1 MFFRDLFER
10 HTHRN
15 GDRDR
20 QPHTYTVRV
29 GMTEGEREREKERIS
44 MYWFIPTQ
52 MVTMDKGKPEQSP
65 VTKTPFISPTLSSPY
80 NMGNRGPRA
89 QELGHLL
96 LSSRCI
102 SKKLNEKWNNQVS
115 SLFSSMEYQHYKLQ
129 LIHCTRWFDICVIF
143 SIITQLAVNYVE
155 S

>member
-1 MFFRDLFER
+1 MKGT
-10 HTHRN
+10 HTQKWRQRQTATHIHSESGN
-15 GDRDR
+15 DR
-20 QPHTYTVRV
+20 
-29 GMTEGEREREKERIS
+29 GREREKERIS